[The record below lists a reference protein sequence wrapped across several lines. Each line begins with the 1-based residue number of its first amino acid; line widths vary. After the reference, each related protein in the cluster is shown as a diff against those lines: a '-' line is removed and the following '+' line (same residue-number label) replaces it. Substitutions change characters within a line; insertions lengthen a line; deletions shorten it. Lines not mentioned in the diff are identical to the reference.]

1 MLGWRTMRM
10 IWSSRFWRGLAV
22 CVGVGVVLYVW
33 AWAWAH
39 LEALVLQHALNGRIF
54 AAGRQLGLED
64 DTKGAVADNLALR
77 VGEVLVFAR
86 LAVLDLFAD
95 DFWGVVS
102 GGVLGAGAG

>member
-1 MLGWRTMRM
+1 
-10 IWSSRFWRGLAV
+10 
-22 CVGVGVVLYVW
+22 VW
-33 AWAWAH
+33 AGAH

-64 DTKGAVADNLALR
+64 DAKGAVADNLALR

-95 DFWGVVS
+95 DFWDVVS